1 MHHTFTLTQ
10 PYIELNKLLKHL
22 DLVDS
27 GAHAKE
33 EILSGAVTVNG
44 KVELRIRNKLVAWDS
59 VHYDGHEISLVV

>member
-10 PYIELNKLLKHL
+10 AYIELNKLLKHL

-33 EILSGAVTVNG
+33 EILSGAVSVNG
-44 KVELRIRNKLVAWDS
+44 KVELRIRNKLVAWDMIE
-59 VHYDGHEISLVV
+59 YDGNEISIVE